1 MYIPIHTRNN
11 ICAMYAYKILYFSG
25 GIYIERE
32 RGKETPLIPNGK
44 TKRIRYIY
52 IYSWHISWFW
62 YTKPV
67 TSIERPQSGNEQN
80 EWRKKTY
87 KIKTKK
93 IKTWRRTHGILTTCQ
108 LVNRSKQRT
117 LVFPSCVIFRLF

>member
-1 MYIPIHTRNN
+1 MGKRNEYD
-11 ICAMYAYKILYFSG
+11 IFISIA
-25 GIYIERE
+25 GIYLGSDIRN
-32 RGKETPLIPNGK
+32 RSRLLKDRKVETSR
-44 TKRIRYIY
+44 T
-52 IYSWHISWFW
+52 
-62 YTKPV
+62 
-67 TSIERPQSGNEQN
+67 NE
-80 EWRKKTY
+80 EKKTY